1 MGGGSR
7 SLQVP
12 VLVKFRCYV
21 DVIKE
26 HKTRVPHQWLCDE
39 VTLTPKIHVIYD
51 HVVDMEANDLEKNDN
66 FNVCGQKYL
75 NRGSWRETN
84 HDLRK

>member
-7 SLQVP
+7 SCQVP

-66 FNVCGQKYL
+66 FNVCQYVVR
-75 NRGSWRETN
+75 NTETEA
-84 HDLRK
+84 HGEKQIMI

>member
-1 MGGGSR
+1 MM
-7 SLQVP
+7 
-12 VLVKFRCYV
+12 LVKLPSFRLQ
-21 DVIKE
+21 
-26 HKTRVPHQWLCDE
+26 VPHQWLCDE